1 VRVELR
7 LLHARIT
14 MTISDNGV
22 GMDATNR
29 HKPGSFGL
37 VGIEERVKIL
47 GGAFTVTS
55 RPGAG
60 TTIEVSVSAALNLA
74 VPAPILP
81 VPAATPVTPPATALA
96 RKLTRV

>member
-22 GMDATNR
+22 GMDASNR

-60 TTIEVSVSAALNLA
+60 TTIEVSVSASLSLA
-74 VPAPILP
+74 VPAPIMP
-81 VPAATPVTPPATALA
+81 VPPAPSPAPAATVA